1 MPISRRDWI
10 FGSVRLALLPQVLR
24 AQDHARKA
32 AKAISNGHAIPFEY
46 LEPEAARSLVALA
59 AEIIPSDDGPGATE
73 AGALYFIDRALATFD
88 SDKRELYRSG
98 LKEVGAAISR
108 LSPGSADVEG
118 LSREQRREVIRAVQS
133 TEFFAVLREHVVLGF
148 LGDLEYRGNQGKVGW
163 RYIGFDDQM
172 AFTQPFGYYDNPE
185 NDPDGKGETR

>member
-24 AQDHARKA
+24 AQEHARRA
-32 AKAISNGHAIPFEY
+32 AKAISKGNTIPFEY
-46 LEPEAARSLVALA
+46 LEPESGRTLAALA

-73 AGALYFIDRALATFD
+73 AGAVYFIDRALATFD
-88 SDKRELYRSG
+88 SDKRELYKSG
-98 LKEVGAAISR
+98 LKEVGVAISR
-108 LSPGSADVEG
+108 LSPGSVGVEG
-118 LSREQRREVIRAVQS
+118 LSREQRRGVIEAIQS

-148 LGDLEYRGNQGKVGW
+148 LGDPGYRGNQGKVGW

-172 AFTQPFGYYDNPE
+172 AFTHPFGYYDNPE
-185 NDPDGKGETR
+185 NDPDKKGETR

>member
-46 LEPEAARSLVALA
+46 LEPEAARTLVALA

-148 LGDLEYRGNQGKVGW
+148 LGDLEYRESGQGGMEIH
-163 RYIGFDDQM
+163 RI
-172 AFTQPFGYYDNPE
+172 
-185 NDPDGKGETR
+185 